1 MPYITN
7 QSVLSQAT
15 RWLVVLAACCFL
27 ERPCQAA
34 VSVEE
39 LRCEYRT
46 APLGL
51 DVAQPRLSWLNSST
65 ERGARQTAYQV
76 LVASTPELLAKD
88 QGDRWDSGKVASDQQ
103 NQIVYNGQPLTS
115 GAACYWKVRIW
126 DQDGKPGPWSQPTTW
141 SIGLLQP
148 SDWRAQWI
156 GVNQPP
162 RPQPV
167 LTITQAVVTG
177 PAGVPPVD
185 VTAQLVKR
193 IKDQRLVTRS
203 DESTLGLPTATDPKL
218 KRTVTVNYELDGLPQ
233 PPVVLEVSKGGQPLI
248 LEPAP
253 EWATPRYLR
262 KPFTVGSP
270 VRRAT
275 VYATALGLYELRL
288 NGQRVGDQPL
298 APEWT
303 NYHKRVQV
311 QTYDV
316 TAQVRAGQNVLAA
329 TLGNGW
335 YCGGWQN
342 WKYKLMS
349 MYGTEPYFLAQLEI
363 ECADGTRQQVVTDAT
378 WRGTLD
384 GPLRFAGIFEG
395 STYDATKELPGWDRP
410 DYNDAAW
417 APAQPAP
424 ADLKVGQLVWQR
436 NEPIRRTREI
446 KPVAVNEVKPGV
458 YVFAFDQNI
467 VGWTRFSFR
476 GQPGQT
482 VELQHGEMRNLDGT
496 VFLGNLLVVSKHQIQ
511 LDRYTFRTDQVE
523 THEPSFTY
531 HGFQYV
537 EVRGLTAKPDLASLT
552 GVVANSDCPEV
563 GQFTC
568 SELLLNR
575 LAENILWSQRGN
587 FQGVPTDCP
596 QRNERCGYT
605 GDANFFMRAA
615 VFNMDVGAFFNKWL
629 VDVCEDAQMPQG
641 YFTDHAPRTC
651 AAGDNPNVG
660 WSDAGIIC
668 PFEIYRTY
676 GDTRVIRDHYAAM
689 KRKLDY
695 ITRNTTDGLFTGKVG
710 NGDWLSNKGGVD
722 KEVMGTAYAAF
733 NFKQM
738 SEMAAAIGE
747 TADAAA
753 FRSQAEKI
761 STAFAAAYIDADGRI
776 KNSSQSGYALAF
788 TMGLVPESRKAEMS
802 ARFAEEMQKF
812 EFHPRTG
819 FVGTPRL
826 LPGLHEAG
834 QDDAAY
840 KTLLTKTAPS
850 WLYPVTVGA
859 TTIWEQWV
867 GWDGKT
873 PRGGMNSLNHYSFG
887 AVGEYL
893 YGMVGGIQ
901 PDAPG
906 YQKIK
911 IAPVIREGLTW
922 ANTRYDSIRGRIV
935 SNWKLDGDQL
945 TMAVTIPANTTATI
959 YVPTKDAAS
968 ITESGQPVSK
978 IPQVKFLRQ
987 EEGTAVYAVGSGTY
1001 QFSSTLR

>member
-1 MPYITN
+1 MSSGPEIMINLTSIN
-7 QSVLSQAT
+7 RHFALACLWAMLALGLASPAT
-15 RWLVVLAACCFL
+15 PAA
-27 ERPCQAA
+27 EPAH
-34 VSVEE
+34 

-51 DVAQPRLSWLNSST
+51 DVAQPRLSWINTSAA
-65 ERGARQTAYQV
+65 RGARQTAYQI
-76 LVASTPELLAKD
+76 LVASTPELLAQG
-88 QGDRWDSGKVASDQQ
+88 QGDRWDSGKVTSEQQ
-103 NQIVYNGQPLTS
+103 NQIEYAGKPLAS
-115 GAACYWKVRIW
+115 GTACHWKTRVW
-126 DQDGKPGPWSQPTTW
+126 DQDGKLGAWSQPAVWTM
-141 SIGLLQP
+141 GLLKP
-148 SDWRAQWI
+148 TDWQAQWI
-156 GVNQPP
+156 GVKQP
-162 RPQPV
+162 Q
-167 LTITQAVVTG
+167 I
-177 PAGVPPVD
+177 
-185 VTAQLVKR
+185 
-193 IKDQRLVTRS
+193 
-203 DESTLGLPTATDPKL
+203 L
-218 KRTVTVNYELDGLPQ
+218 KWP
-233 PPVVLEVSKGGQPLI
+233 I
-248 LEPAP
+248 
-253 EWATPRYLR
+253 PRYLR
-262 KPFTVGSP
+262 KTFSVERA

-288 NGQRVGDQPL
+288 NGQRVGDQQL

-303 NYHKRVQV
+303 NYYKRVQV

-316 TAQVRAGQNVLAA
+316 TGQVRSGQNVLAA

-335 YCGGWQN
+335 YCGGWQH
-342 WKYKLMS
+342 WKPELKS
-349 MYGTEPYFLAQLEI
+349 MFGTEPYFLAQLEI
-363 ECADGTRQQVVTDAT
+363 ERADGTRQRVVTDAS
-378 WRGTLD
+378 WRGTVD
-384 GPLRFAGIFEG
+384 GPLRFAGIYEG
-395 STYDATKELPGWDRP
+395 STYDATKELPGWDGP

-446 KPVAVNEVKPGV
+446 KPVAVTEVKPGV

-467 VGWTRFSFR
+467 VGWTRLSFR

-482 VELQHGEMRNLDGT
+482 VELQYGEMRNPDGT
-496 VFLGNLLVVSKHQIQ
+496 VYLGNLLVVSKHQIQ

-523 THEPSFTY
+523 SHEPRFTY

-537 EVRGLTAKPDLASLT
+537 EVRGLTAKPDVASLT

-568 SELLLNR
+568 SEPLLDR

-587 FQGVPTDCP
+587 YQSVPTDCP

-615 VFNMDVGAFFNKWL
+615 VFNMDVAAFFNKWL
-629 VDVCEDAQMPQG
+629 VDVCQDAQMPDG
-641 YFTDHAPRTC
+641 HFNDHAPRTS
-651 AAGDNPNVG
+651 AAGDKPNVG
-660 WSDAGIIC
+660 WSDAGILC

-695 ITRNTTDGLFTGKVG
+695 ITQNTTDGLFTGNIG

-722 KEVMGTAYAAF
+722 HAVMGTAFAAF
-733 NFKQM
+733 DFQQM
-738 SEMAAAIGE
+738 AEMAAAIGE

-753 FRSQAEKI
+753 FRGQAEKT
-761 STAFAAAYIDADGRI
+761 SAAFAAAYINADGRI

-788 TMGLVPESRKAEMS
+788 TMGLVPEPRRAAMS
-802 ARFAEEMQKF
+802 ARFVEEMSKF
-812 EFHPRTG
+812 NFHPRTG

-840 KTLLTKTAPS
+840 QTLLAKTAPS
-850 WLYPVTVGA
+850 WLYPVSVGA
-859 TTIWEQWV
+859 TTIWEKWTA
-867 GWDGKT
+867 WDGKT
-873 PRGGMNSLNHYSFG
+873 PKGGMNSLNHYSFG

-901 PDAPG
+901 PAAPG

-911 IAPVIREGLTW
+911 IAPVIRDALTW
-922 ANTRYDSIRGRIV
+922 ANSRYDSIRGRIV
-935 SNWKLDGDQL
+935 SNWKRQGDKL
-945 TMAVTIPANTTATI
+945 TMEVTIPSNTTATI
-959 YVPTKDAAS
+959 YIPTTD
-968 ITESGQPVSK
+968 INTVTEAGQPVAK
-978 IPQVKFLRQ
+978 AADVKFLKMDA
-987 EEGTAVYAVGSGTY
+987 GAAVYSVGSGTY
-1001 QFSSTLR
+1001 RFQSQTSSHVSSAIFLSSGDRPAAGFTIPRSSYVNAINVLSRSGIR

>member
-1 MPYITN
+1 MLNKVMNKIFIIGL
-7 QSVLSQAT
+7 LSLTLMAQAVAGPFE
-15 RWLVVLAACCFL
+15 L
-27 ERPCQAA
+27 
-34 VSVEE
+34 SN

-51 DVAQPRLSWLNSST
+51 DVAQPRLSWINTAT
-65 ERGARQTAYQV
+65 ERGARQTAYQI
-76 LVASTPELLAKD
+76 LVASSPELLAKD
-88 QGDRWDSGKVASDQQ
+88 QGDLWDSGKIASDQQ
-103 NQIVYNGQPLTS
+103 NQIEYAGKPLSS
-115 GAACYWKVRIW
+115 GAACHWKVRVW
-126 DQDGKPGPWSQPTTW
+126 DQDGKPGTWSQPNMWTM
-141 SIGLLQP
+141 GLLKQT
-148 SDWRAQWI
+148 DWQAQWI
-156 GVNQPP
+156 GVNQPATP
-162 RPQPV
+162 LPELRIIKALV
-167 LTITQAVVTG
+167 NG
-177 PAGVPPVD
+177 PAGAPAID
-185 VTAQLVKR
+185 VTAALMKQNIDNR
-193 IKDQRLVTRS
+193 ISIRMDMR
-203 DESTLGLPTATDPKL
+203 TLGLSEEIDNQA
-218 KRTVTVNYELDGLPQ
+218 KRTLTINYVLGGEPKPALVTDVRRGKTLFLGA
-233 PPVVLEVSKGGQPLI
+233 
-248 LEPAP
+248 AP
-253 EWATPRYLR
+253 EWPTPRYLR
-262 KPFTVGSP
+262 KPFTVESP

-303 NYHKRVQV
+303 TYSKRVQV

-384 GPLRFAGIFEG
+384 GPLRFAGIYEG

-537 EVRGLTAKPDLASLT
+537 EVRGLTAKPNLASLT
-552 GVVANSDCPEV
+552 GVIANSDCPEV

-568 SELLLNR
+568 SEPLLNR

-605 GDANFFMRAA
+605 GDANFFMRTA
-615 VFNMDVGAFFNKWL
+615 VYNMDVGAFFNKWL

-689 KRKLDY
+689 KRYLDY
-695 ITRNTTDGLFTGKVG
+695 ITRNTTDGLFTGKIG
-710 NGDWLSNKGGVD
+710 NGDWLSNQGGVD
-722 KEVMGTAYAAF
+722 KQVMGTAYAAF

-738 SEMAAAIGE
+738 AEMAAAIGE
-747 TADAAA
+747 TADATA

-788 TMGLVPESRKAEMS
+788 TMGLVPESRKAAMS
-802 ARFAEEMQKF
+802 ERFAEEMQKF
-812 EFHPRTG
+812 KFHPRTG

-873 PRGGMNSLNHYSFG
+873 PKGGMNSLNHYSFG

-935 SNWKLDGDQL
+935 SEWKYDGQN
-945 TMAVTIPANTTATI
+945 VTLHVVVPGNTTATI
-959 YVPTKDAAS
+959 YVPTLDAKS
-968 ITESGQPVSK
+968 VIESGKPVAQSAT
-978 IPQVKFLRQ
+978 IKFLHM
-987 EEGTAVYAVGSGTY
+987 EGAYAVYKVGSGNYTF
-1001 QFSSTLR
+1001 QSKLTGVPK